1 MFWKEVAEKYV
12 DWELTD
18 DGSMVALL
26 DKDGNVLDKLSISGL
41 IDNFLTDMVQ
51 HERLVK
57 KLKKE
62 VI

>member
-26 DKDGNVLDKLSISGL
+26 DKEGNVLDKLSISGL